1 MLKNLL
7 IPTKENN
14 YNPFFSTKVVMVIL
28 TLWVLLFNSFATLL
42 FSDYDVHAVS
52 ISADRI
58 IELTNEERLKNG
70 LGTVK
75 ADALLTSAAYAK
87 ANNMLKEQYWDHF
100 GPNGESPWQFIKA
113 SGYEYIY
120 AGENLGKGFTTSE
133 GLHQAWM
140 ASPTH
145 KENIVGKNYKDIGIA
160 VVNGNLNGEDVFLV
174 VQMFGSLHSVGT
186 IAETPKIQ
194 KEVEITK
201 QPTPVRI
208 EQGESEDGNIKSI
221 RIVYPEEGMTYTEPR
236 VPVKGEVAN
245 FGSNSMVQIITGNQI
260 LGEAKIKQDN
270 SWEFKNAYDWRE
282 GPNSLDAVITDGI
295 EKYRDSVSFTIS
307 SVPPKVLGVNVNKE
321 EEEFTI
327 VVEVEDTAVEVSLV
341 TGDQILKGELIE
353 NVVNFAIAEDQIQ
366 GKVYL
371 VISDVYGNFDQ
382 EDITSHFGEEE
393 SKNSPS
399 LGGFVNF
406 NLSSIQRTIMVVLAA
421 LALSLLLI
429 QMYFYKQY
437 GKLKEKSGDFLMVGV
452 WWLIFLF
459 GSFIGYS
466 GSIY

>member
-1 MLKNLL
+1 VLKNLL

-28 TLWVLLFNSFATLL
+28 TLWVLLFNSFATIL
-42 FSDYDVHAVS
+42 FSHYDVHAVS
-52 ISADRI
+52 LSADRI
-58 IELTNEERLKNG
+58 IELTNEERIKSG
-70 LGTVK
+70 LGPVK

-87 ANNMLKEQYWDHF
+87 ANNMLNEQYWDHF

-113 SGYEYIY
+113 SGYSYIY

-145 KENIVGKNYKDIGIA
+145 KENIIGKNYKDIGIA
-160 VVNGNLNGEDVFLV
+160 IVNGNLNGEDVFLV
-174 VQMFGSLHSVGT
+174 VQMFGALHSGVT
-186 IAETPKIQ
+186 EVPKIQ
-194 KEVEITK
+194 KESETVK

-208 EQGESEDGNIKSI
+208 EQGEAENGNIKSI
-221 RIVYPEEGMTYTEPR
+221 RIVYPEEGMTYTEPK
-236 VPVKGEVAN
+236 VPVKGEAIN
-245 FGSNSMVQIITGNQI
+245 FGADRMVQIVTGNQI
-260 LGEAKIKQDN
+260 LGEAQIEKDN

-282 GPNSLDAVITDGI
+282 GPNSIDAVITDGI
-295 EKYRDSVSFTIS
+295 EKYRDSVNFVIS

-321 EEEFTI
+321 EEEFRI

-341 TGDQILKGELIE
+341 TGDQIIKGEI
-353 NVVNFAIAEDQIQ
+353 IANLAEFSISEDDIQ

-371 VISDVYGNFDQ
+371 VISDVHGNFDQ
-382 EDITSHFGEEE
+382 EDITSYFVEKE
-393 SKNSPS
+393 SKSSTS
-399 LGGFVNF
+399 LGGFINF
-406 NLSSIQRTIMVVLAA
+406 NLSSIQRTIMVVLAI
-421 LALSLLLI
+421 LALTLLLI